1 VSEGLVRLIFTYTGL
16 SIKTLPYLECIH
28 GNLDF
33 WPRRTP
39 TDIAS
44 PVAVEVLSRIVQ
56 KHIFLN
62 AREHGLT
69 FKY

>member
-1 VSEGLVRLIFTYTGL
+1 MYLWEPGLLA
-16 SIKTLPYLECIH
+16 LP
-28 GNLDF
+28 
-33 WPRRTP
+33 PA
-39 TDIAS
+39 DIAS

-69 FKY
+69 FKLLN

>member
-1 VSEGLVRLIFTYTGL
+1 VSEGLVRLIFTFTSL
-16 SIKTLPYLECIH
+16 SIKTLPYLECIY

-39 TDIAS
+39 ADIAS

-56 KHIFLN
+56 KYIFLN